1 MSRGSAE
8 QEVGEAGRAGNFFW
22 GLYRILVN
30 DGEKKEKGSFGKD
43 VYDKKIYARKVW
55 SRFLNFDFI
64 FVLNG

>member
-1 MSRGSAE
+1 M
-8 QEVGEAGRAGNFFW
+8 
-22 GLYRILVN
+22 N